1 MFLWSSGKD
10 YLTWK
15 KNEKNSSSQH
25 SSVLDKKRKENQTNR
40 KYIWQIELELLL
52 LGKGKLLFNKVK
64 LTVIL
69 QLSKAI

>member
-15 KNEKNSSSQH
+15 KNEKKSSSQH
-25 SSVLDKKRKENQTNR
+25 SIVLDKKIKENQTNR
-40 KYIWQIELELLL
+40 KCIWQIELELLL

>member
-15 KNEKNSSSQH
+15 KNEKKSSSQH
-25 SSVLDKKRKENQTNR
+25 SIVLDKKIKENQTNR
-40 KYIWQIELELLL
+40 KCIWQIELELLL
-52 LGKGKLLFNKVK
+52 LGNGKLLFNKVK

-69 QLSKAI
+69 QLSEAI